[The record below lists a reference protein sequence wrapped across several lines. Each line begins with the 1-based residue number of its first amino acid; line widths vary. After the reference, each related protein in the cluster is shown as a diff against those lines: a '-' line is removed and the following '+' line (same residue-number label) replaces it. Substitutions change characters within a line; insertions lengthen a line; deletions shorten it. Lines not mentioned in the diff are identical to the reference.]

1 MVPQLRRA
9 LFLGALAFS
18 SSWAA
23 TAAAQDAPTSQRIS
37 SGALREQIR
46 RRPQGVTVP
55 VEITKQG
62 DKVVLQTADGAVQVA
77 NPNVI
82 AQQVRQMPVQAVVS
96 DAASGAPGDA
106 AGGAAGS
113 APDGAVQ
120 VQDVQ
125 LQASKKWNDRTS
137 TWRAKYRRLD
147 AAQQRLDTVAERA
160 LAPDATDADLRQL
173 KQATDAA
180 QQQVVAAYKTLP
192 EGDRAEQRVLV
203 EQHAELRRLEKSLYG
218 RDDRYPPQA
227 YERIY
232 ANSRGAFALRAKRE
246 EKPRCSAVLIGEKL
260 ALTNN
265 HCILEEAADEFEAV
279 FDYEDDLAGN
289 RMPKKT
295 FPVADIRLTDED
307 ARGKLDFVLL
317 ELGANTDGAL
327 PGAAYPVQ
335 CLSQAP
341 VRRDEP
347 LYVVGYPLGEPRTV
361 HDNTFVYF
369 PFRLSE
375 DEYVE
380 LKLLVSAEFD
390 SLQAE
395 DALVPRGQA
404 QGIHRQLPP
413 ARGRRRAVLRVHQ
426 RALRRATDDR
436 RRQRHLPR
444 QLRLAGVSPPLA
456 CGGRSAVRRP
466 GGPVAAMG
474 AGLALARGGAADRRD
489 RRAPGRGGT
498 RMAQRSARVRAAGGV
513 RIRGLWFVARVSGAH
528 PGNRA
533 KSRLR
538 SAYPGYVGRGHHEF
552 S

>member
-1 MVPQLRRA
+1 MVPQLRCA

-18 SSWAA
+18 SSSAA
-23 TAAAQDAPTSQRIS
+23 PAAAQDAPASQRIS
-37 SGALREQIR
+37 SGALREQVR

-62 DKVVLQTADGAVQVA
+62 DKAVLQTADGAVRVA

-96 DAASGAPGDA
+96 DAAGGAPGDA
-106 AGGAAGS
+106 AGGA
-113 APDGAVQ
+113 VH

-137 TWRAKYRRLD
+137 AWRAKYRRLD
-147 AAQQRLDTVAERA
+147 AAQRRLDAVAERA
-160 LAPDATDADLRQL
+160 LAPEATDVDLRQL

-192 EGDRAEQRVLV
+192 ESDRAEQRVLV

-218 RDDRYPPQA
+218 RDDRYPPQT

-246 EKPRCSAVLIGEKL
+246 DKPRCSAVLIGERL

-265 HCILEEAADEFEAV
+265 HCILEEAPDEFEAV

-289 RMPKKT
+289 RMPRKA
-295 FPVADIRLTDED
+295 FPVADIRFTDED
-307 ARGKLDFVLL
+307 ARGKLDFALL
-317 ELGANTDGAL
+317 ELGANADGAL
-327 PGAAYPVQ
+327 PGAQYPVQ

-369 PFRLSE
+369 PFRLSG

-380 LKLLVSAEFD
+380 LKLLVRAEFD
-390 SLQAE
+390 SLEAE
-395 DALVPRGQA
+395 ELSYREGKLKEFTDSYRLREDGDEPYYEYISVRFGEQPTIGVDSDTYRGNS
-404 QGIHRQLPP
+404 GSPVYHRRSHAVVGLLFDGQEDLSQPWAP
-413 ARGRRRAVLRVHQ
+413 GWRSHEAVLPIAEIVERLDAAEPAWRSDPRVCV
-426 RALRRATDDR
+426 
-436 RRQRHLPR
+436 LP
-444 QLRLAGVSPPLA
+444 
-456 CGGRSAVRRP
+456 
-466 GGPVAAMG
+466 AA
-474 AGLALARGGAADRRD
+474 
-489 RRAPGRGGT
+489 
-498 RMAQRSARVRAAGGV
+498 
-513 RIRGLWFVARVSGAH
+513 
-528 PGNRA
+528 
-533 KSRLR
+533 
-538 SAYPGYVGRGHHEF
+538 
-552 S
+552 